1 MSAIFKYSSLMVIVL
16 FILNTIPS
24 VQSQGDIY
32 PWDIE
37 IDFEN
42 DDSSEPFDISED
54 GKASITFIISNN
66 GLLSMDLEFEFEGP
80 FQGTYTGPSD
90 ATVAANSNESFKLEV
105 TNINVLDFAAKTQE
119 DFLITA
125 KVVSLQGTPQLSPST
140 KDAEGKL
147 IIPIVYS
154 LDLQITDPV
163 GPMNAGTSTP
173 LRVSVINNGNIEDRV
188 GDIDISDNC
197 PLLTPNN
204 GLDSLM
210 TKNLN
215 PGQTTQAD
223 LELTASESHPKR
235 TCKVEVSIAS
245 NGAMNTGSSSA
256 VSIDE
261 VQITIDPSLSDNT
274 GPVESEDDTTTTTEV
289 VGSSLPSASLL
300 SIISCVL
307 TALVFTR
314 RNNTS

>member
-1 MSAIFKYSSLMVIVL
+1 MSTATKFSSWAIMVL
-16 FILNTIPS
+16 FLLTTIPS

-37 IDFEN
+37 IEFEN
-42 DDSSEPFDISED
+42 DDSSDPFDISED
-54 GKASITFIISNN
+54 GKATITFTVSND
-66 GLLSMDLEFEFEGP
+66 GFLSMDLEFEYEGP

-90 ATVAANSNESFKLEV
+90 ASIAANSNESFQLEV
-105 TNINVLDFAAKTQE
+105 TKIKVLDFPAKTQE

-125 KVVSLQGTPQLSPST
+125 KVISLQGTPQISPSS

-147 IIPIVYS
+147 IIPMVYS
-154 LDLQITDPV
+154 LDLEIADPV
-163 GPMNAGTSTP
+163 GPMNAGTAIP
-173 LRVSVINNGNIEDRV
+173 LRVSVINIGNIEDRV

-215 PGQTTQAD
+215 PGQTAQAD

-235 TCKVEVSIAS
+235 TCKVEISIAS
-245 NGAMNTGSSSA
+245 NGAMNTGASSSLSSA
-256 VSIDE
+256 E
-261 VQITIDPSLSDNT
+261 VQVTIDPTLSDNT
-274 GPVESEDDTTTTTEV
+274 DTVDSVDDTTTTTEV
-289 VGSSLPSASLL
+289 VGSSLPSSGLV
-300 SIISCVL
+300 SIILCVL
-307 TALVFTR
+307 SALVFTR
-314 RNNTS
+314 RNNVQ

>member
-1 MSAIFKYSSLMVIVL
+1 MSTATKFSSWVIMAL
-16 FILNTIPS
+16 FLLTTIPS

-37 IDFEN
+37 IEFEN
-42 DDSSEPFDISED
+42 DDSSDPFDISED
-54 GKASITFIISNN
+54 GKATITFTVSNN
-66 GLLSMDLEFEFEGP
+66 GFLSMDLEFEYEGP

-90 ATVAANSNESFKLEV
+90 ASIPANSNESFQLEV
-105 TNINVLDFAAKTQE
+105 TKIKVLDFPAKTQE

-125 KVVSLQGTPQLSPST
+125 KVISLQGTPQISPSS

-154 LDLQITDPV
+154 LDLEIADPV
-163 GPMNAGTSTP
+163 GPMNAGTAVP
-173 LRVSVINNGNIEDRV
+173 LRVSVINIGNIEDRV

-215 PGQTTQAD
+215 PGQTAQAD

-235 TCKVEVSIAS
+235 TCKVEISIAS
-245 NGAMNTGSSSA
+245 NGAMNTGASSSLSSA
-256 VSIDE
+256 E
-261 VQITIDPSLSDNT
+261 VQVTIDPTLSDNT
-274 GPVESEDDTTTTTEV
+274 DTVDSVDDTTTTTEV
-289 VGSSLPSASLL
+289 VGSSLPSSGLV
-300 SIISCVL
+300 SIILCVL
-307 TALVFTR
+307 SALVFTR
-314 RNNTS
+314 RNNVQ

>member
-1 MSAIFKYSSLMVIVL
+1 MSTATKFSSWVIMAL
-16 FILNTIPS
+16 FLLTTIPS

-37 IDFEN
+37 IEFEN
-42 DDSSEPFDISED
+42 DDSSDPFDISED
-54 GKASITFIISNN
+54 GKATITFTVSNN
-66 GLLSMDLEFEFEGP
+66 GFLSMDLEFEYEGP

-90 ATVAANSNESFKLEV
+90 ASIAANSNESFQLEV
-105 TNINVLDFAAKTQE
+105 TKIKVLDFPAKTQE

-125 KVVSLQGTPQLSPST
+125 KVISLQGTPQISPSS

-154 LDLQITDPV
+154 LDLEIADPV
-163 GPMNAGTSTP
+163 GPMNAGTAVP
-173 LRVSVINNGNIEDRV
+173 LRVSVINIGNIEDRV

-215 PGQTTQAD
+215 PGQTAQAD

-235 TCKVEVSIAS
+235 TCKVEISIAS
-245 NGAMNTGSSSA
+245 NGAMNTGASSSLSSA
-256 VSIDE
+256 E
-261 VQITIDPSLSDNT
+261 VQVTIDPTLSDNT
-274 GPVESEDDTTTTTEV
+274 DTVDSVDDTTTTTEV
-289 VGSSLPSASLL
+289 VGSSLPSSGLV
-300 SIISCVL
+300 SIILCVL
-307 TALVFTR
+307 SALVFTR
-314 RNNTS
+314 RNNAQ

>member
-1 MSAIFKYSSLMVIVL
+1 MSTATKFSSWVIMAL
-16 FILNTIPS
+16 FLLTTIPS

-37 IDFEN
+37 IEFEN
-42 DDSSEPFDISED
+42 DDSSDPFDISED
-54 GKASITFIISNN
+54 GKATITFTVSND
-66 GLLSMDLEFEFEGP
+66 GFLSMDLEFEYEGP

-90 ATVAANSNESFKLEV
+90 ASIPANSNESFQLEV
-105 TNINVLDFAAKTQE
+105 TKIKVLDFPAKTQE

-125 KVVSLQGTPQLSPST
+125 KVISLQGTPQISPSS

-154 LDLQITDPV
+154 LDLEIADPV
-163 GPMNAGTSTP
+163 GPMNAGTAVP
-173 LRVSVINNGNIEDRV
+173 LRVSVINIGNIEDRV

-215 PGQTTQAD
+215 PGQTAQAD

-235 TCKVEVSIAS
+235 TCKVEISIAS
-245 NGAMNTGSSSA
+245 NGAMNTGASSSLSSA
-256 VSIDE
+256 E
-261 VQITIDPSLSDNT
+261 VQVTIDPTLSDNT
-274 GPVESEDDTTTTTEV
+274 DTVDSVDDTTTTEV
-289 VGSSLPSASLL
+289 VGSSLPSSGLV
-300 SIISCVL
+300 SIILCVL
-307 TALVFTR
+307 SALVFTR
-314 RNNTS
+314 RNNAQ